1 MITLL
6 RPILFQ
12 FLGSTSFKKL
22 IVDLL
27 EALVKRT
34 DNKLD
39 DAAVE
44 LVKKALSE
52 D

>member
-1 MITLL
+1 MITIL

-12 FLGSTSFKKL
+12 FLGSQKFKQL
-22 IVDLL
+22 IIDLL
-27 EALVKRT
+27 TALAKRT

-44 LVKKALSE
+44 LIQKALSE

>member
-1 MITLL
+1 MLTLL

-12 FLGSTSFKKL
+12 FLGSQKFKQL
-22 IVDLL
+22 VIDLL
-27 EALVKRT
+27 SALVKRT

-39 DAAVE
+39 DNILE
-44 LVKKALSE
+44 LVKKALQ